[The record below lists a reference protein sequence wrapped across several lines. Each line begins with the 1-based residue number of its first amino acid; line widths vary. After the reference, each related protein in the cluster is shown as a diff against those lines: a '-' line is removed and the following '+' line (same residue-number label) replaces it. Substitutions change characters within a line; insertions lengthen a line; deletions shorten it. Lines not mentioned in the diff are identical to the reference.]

1 MANIQSVLD
10 FLQDPNNN
18 VVDFFQKLTSPVSME
33 LFDAV
38 CYRDDNRSTYDDEVT
53 LNSRT
58 LLEFLQLAMAIY
70 NNKVGVKYAIE
81 DITTTTAAP
90 KPMASAAAISAKI
103 TQLEN
108 MVRRVN
114 DSSRFKSKLQN
125 ILERIIN
132 ENNINNLGALFK
144 TFLDLYKLYQTEESE
159 IDELFREIVTLDRG
173 AEVTVSSASPSA
185 AAVATSKPQPQPA
198 MGAEQSYAPPPPLMS
213 ATAGA
218 YSSNAIEKLDN
229 YDVVAGTTSVA
240 EPVYAEPVY
249 AGPPP
254 PPPPPMPNLISTPN
268 VPLSSTETSVPSAFI
283 PPPPPPLPF
292 SSSLPNIPPPPPPP
306 PAPPLETPPV
316 PSFVA
321 AAPPPLPPTSAQ
333 QQAPPPPPVM
343 DFNTELKERLKR
355 KTPLSPD
362 KFSTLQAKRTQ
373 KPEAAAAAAVPRS
386 ESTLSILNRRMA
398 MLPPSSSSGTETH
411 DEDRNNDWL
420 ASSTEITALKSQFRD
435 LQKKI
440 EQLPMEPPES
450 ITTLTA
456 AVSSIFDKAQIF
468 ADDAETLRAYIA
480 KLDKLI
486 KDTMTL

>member
-70 NNKVGVKYAIE
+70 NNKVGVKYAME
-81 DITTTTAAP
+81 DVTTTTAAA
-90 KPMASAAAISAKI
+90 KPRASAAAISAKI

-144 TFLDLYKLYQTEESE
+144 TFLDLYKLYQAEESE

-185 AAVATSKPQPQPA
+185 AAVATSKPQPQLA
-198 MGAEQSYAPPPPLMS
+198 MGAEQSYAPPPPPMS

-218 YSSNAIEKLDN
+218 YSSNNIEKIDN
-229 YDVVAGTTSVA
+229 YDDVVASTTAVA
-240 EPVYAEPVY
+240 EPVYL

-254 PPPPPMPNLISTPN
+254 PPPPPPMQNLISTPN

-283 PPPPPPLPF
+283 PPPPPPPLPF
-292 SSSLPNIPPPPPPP
+292 SSSLPHIPPPPPPP
-306 PAPPLETPPV
+306 PAPPLETPV
-316 PSFVA
+316 PSSVA
-321 AAPPPLPPTSAQ
+321 AAAPPLPPTSAQ
-333 QQAPPPPPVM
+333 QPPPPPPPVM
-343 DFNTELKERLKR
+343 DFSTELKERLKR

-362 KFSTLQAKRTQ
+362 KFSTLQAKRIQ
-373 KPEAAAAAAVPRS
+373 KPEAAAAAVPRS

-398 MLPPSSSSGTETH
+398 MLPPSSSSGTEAH

>member
-70 NNKVGVKYAIE
+70 NNKVGVKYAME
-81 DITTTTAAP
+81 DIITTTAA

-125 ILERIIN
+125 ILEHIIN

-144 TFLDLYKLYQTEESE
+144 TFLDLYKLYQAEESE

-185 AAVATSKPQPQPA
+185 AAVATSKPQPPSA
-198 MGAEQSYAPPPPLMS
+198 MGAEQSYAPPPPPVS

-218 YSSNAIEKLDN
+218 YSSNTIQKIDN
-229 YDVVAGTTSVA
+229 YDDVVAGTTAVA

-249 AGPPP
+249 LAGPPP

-283 PPPPPPLPF
+283 PPPPPPPLPF
-292 SSSLPNIPPPPPPP
+292 SSSLPNIPPPPPP
-306 PAPPLETPPV
+306 APPLETPV
-316 PSFVA
+316 PSSVA

-333 QQAPPPPPVM
+333 QPPPPPVM

-373 KPEAAAAAAVPRS
+373 KPEAATAAAVPRS

-398 MLPPSSSSGTETH
+398 MLPPSSSSGTEAH